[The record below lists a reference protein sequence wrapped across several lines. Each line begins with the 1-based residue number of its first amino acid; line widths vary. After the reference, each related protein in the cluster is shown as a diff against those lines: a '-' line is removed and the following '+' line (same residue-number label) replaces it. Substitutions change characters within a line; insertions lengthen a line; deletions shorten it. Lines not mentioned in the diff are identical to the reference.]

1 MLYSYVNTR
10 VNVQF
15 KQCEAVWSV
24 MTKDEV
30 SASNV
35 DDILKSEVSSEVEP
49 ARKVLE
55 QVGKYG

>member
-1 MLYSYVNTR
+1 
-10 VNVQF
+10 
-15 KQCEAVWSV
+15 